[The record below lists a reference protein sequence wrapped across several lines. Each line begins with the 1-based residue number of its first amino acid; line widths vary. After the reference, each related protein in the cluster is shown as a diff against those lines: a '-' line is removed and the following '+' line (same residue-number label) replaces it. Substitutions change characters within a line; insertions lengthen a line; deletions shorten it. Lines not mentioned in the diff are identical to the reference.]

1 MFSWCLNH
9 SHTLQLPIATELKEL
24 KYFQRT
30 FCALLAFHFM
40 YSEIIPV
47 SEAFK
52 SFCDPEL
59 TWGTIYTDLSSE
71 MGGSSAF
78 VLSKANDLNSMAR
91 YCND

>member
-1 MFSWCLNH
+1 MFSRCLNH

-30 FCALLAFHFM
+30 FCALSAFHFM

-59 TWGTIYTDLSSE
+59 TWGTIYTALCRQ

-78 VLSKANDLNSMAR
+78 ALSKANNLNSTPR
-91 YCND
+91 YCDG